1 MALIF
6 FFSNGDNIDPHSP
19 EKLLDRLR
27 SSSGSIERPVRS
39 YYLSDNVFNDNLN
52 KVVQCGIKG
61 TVIVTRTRP
70 AKQQIQ
76 TLQGLLDEEAKET
89 EREMKKNEE
98 DFQINR
104 LDDIS
109 NDGSRLPKKIKK
121 MQPDF
126 EIFGIMSDKNN
137 LIGFGITEKN

>member
-19 EKLLDRLR
+19 EKLWDTLR

-61 TVIVTRTRP
+61 TGIVTLTRP

-89 EREMKKNEE
+89 EREMKKNE
-98 DFQINR
+98 
-104 LDDIS
+104 
-109 NDGSRLPKKIKK
+109 
-121 MQPDF
+121 
-126 EIFGIMSDKNN
+126 
-137 LIGFGITEKN
+137 